1 MKRTQ
6 VDCFDFDSD
15 GDHDLI
21 GGFTTTVSEMM
32 QAATKPVCLHFLCSV
47 AAVLNR
53 CADNLRSHRNIIS
66 VVTTTELLQPPRWL
80 ATTEPTPPS

>member
-1 MKRTQ
+1 VFCGLHQ

-32 QAATKPVCLHFLCSV
+32 QAAAAKPVCFFLLS
-47 AAVLNR
+47 R
-53 CADNLRSHRNIIS
+53 TMPDS
-66 VVTTTELLQPPRWL
+66 
-80 ATTEPTPPS
+80 